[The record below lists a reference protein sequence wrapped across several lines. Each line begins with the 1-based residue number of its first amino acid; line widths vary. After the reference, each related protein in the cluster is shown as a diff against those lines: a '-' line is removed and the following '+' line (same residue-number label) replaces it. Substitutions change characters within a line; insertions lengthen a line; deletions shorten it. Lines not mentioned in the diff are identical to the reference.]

1 MRAPATI
8 LPSGRNSFVLSVPP
22 ASDGDG
28 DSEWRMTSNEGV
40 VHPAFDPNPDASSPT
55 IASDLSAMVAAGPSE
70 LLAALQRRA
79 ADLAGGGGKA
89 PNPKPN
95 AEDGSAAASA
105 PPASAEA
112 DAEAGAEAGEGEAA
126 DAAPEGKPSAWV
138 QVASE
143 VRPAASPSANA
154 AGSLDWCSAV
164 DRALRVVA
172 GSLHIA

>member
-8 LPSGRNSFVLSVPP
+8 LRSGRNSFVLSVPP
-22 ASDGDG
+22 AADGDGDG

-40 VHPAFDPNPDASSPT
+40 VHPAFDPDPDASSPT

-79 ADLAGGGGKA
+79 ADLAGGGGKTL
-89 PNPKPN
+89 NPKTD
-95 AEDGSAAASA
+95 AEDASAAASA

-112 DAEAGAEAGEGEAA
+112 NAEAGAKAGAEACEDEAA
-126 DAAPEGKPSAWV
+126 GAALEGKPSAWV

-143 VRPAASPSANA
+143 VRPATLPIADA
-154 AGSLDWCSAV
+154 AGSGGWCSAV
-164 DRALRVVA
+164 YQAFKL
-172 GSLHIA
+172 L